1 MSFRLLGYSLW
12 ISRLYTLAGVHRP
25 LTLPDYSLWVS
36 LLYTLAGIHRLF
48 CFLTIHCESVFPAPQ
63 QVYTVPTC

>member
-1 MSFRLLGYSLW
+1 MSFTLLGYSLW

-36 LLYTLAGIHRLF
+36 LLYTLAGIHRLSAF
-48 CFLTIHCESVFPAPQ
+48 
-63 QVYTVPTC
+63 